1 MKATSCEG
9 KIVEN
14 VNKDI
19 VVSISWE
26 KLLGEEVLSIPI
38 LKRGKF
44 SSPNRISK
52 IDHLTG
58 CVMPTSWT
66 PYARMPISGPPKKH
80 PRFGVGGQW

>member
-38 LKRGKF
+38 RGGT
-44 SSPNRISK
+44 SEPNRISK
-52 IDHLTG
+52 IDRLTG

-66 PYARMPISGPPKKH
+66 MLDPYAHLRPP
-80 PRFGVGGQW
+80 